1 MKAFKVVKWL
11 NVGILI
17 FVAGANKKAMHDVII
32 IGSGPAGLTAAIYT
46 CRARLDT
53 LVIGGTAWGGQL
65 MITGKVDNFPG
76 FPDGIMGPELMT
88 KMREQ
93 AEKFGAQLVFEDV
106 SSVDF
111 SKRPFKVTVG
121 SGNYEARTV
130 IIATGASAKWLGL
143 PSETRLRGK
152 GVSACATCD
161 APFFRDKKVLVVGG
175 GDTALEE
182 ALFLTSYAR
191 EITIVHRRDQFR
203 ACKLFQEKV
212 STNPKI
218 NFAYN
223 SVIEE
228 ILGERKV
235 EAVRLKNV
243 QTGEVATVPADGVFI
258 AIGHVPETD
267 LFKEQLALNANGYI
281 LVHAETRTSVEGVFA
296 AGDNHDTIY
305 KQAIVAAGSG
315 CKAALD
321 AQRFLQENPL

>member
-1 MKAFKVVKWL
+1 M
-11 NVGILI
+11 
-17 FVAGANKKAMHDVII
+17 
-32 IGSGPAGLTAAIYT
+32 LTG
-46 CRARLDT
+46 R
-53 LVIGGTAWGGQL
+53 
-65 MITGKVDNFPG
+65 VDNFPG
-76 FPDGIMGPELMT
+76 FPDGIEGSELMT

-93 AEKFGAQLVFEDV
+93 AEKSGAQLVFEDV
-106 SSVDF
+106 STVDF
-111 SKRPFKVTVG
+111 SNRPFKIA
-121 SGNYEARTV
+121 SGANNYEAKTV
-130 IIATGASAKWLGL
+130 IIATGASVKWLGL
-143 PSETRLRGK
+143 PSEARLRGK

-161 APFFRDKKVLVVGG
+161 APFFRDKKVLVIGG

-212 STNPKI
+212 SANSKI
-218 NFAYN
+218 NFAFN
-223 SVIEE
+223 SVVEE
-228 ILGERKV
+228 IVGERRV

-243 QTGEVATVPADGVFI
+243 QTGEVKTMPADGVFI
-258 AIGHVPETD
+258 AIGHVPETA

-305 KQAIVAAGSG
+305 KQAITAAGSG

-321 AQRFLQENPL
+321 AQRYLQDHPL